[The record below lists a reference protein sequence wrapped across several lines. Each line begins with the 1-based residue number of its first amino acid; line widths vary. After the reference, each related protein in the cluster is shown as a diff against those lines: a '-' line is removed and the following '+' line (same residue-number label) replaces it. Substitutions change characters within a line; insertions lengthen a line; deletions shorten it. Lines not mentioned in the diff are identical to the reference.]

1 MNKLKITTKRFVGIC
16 LGLIILDLV
25 LKFIVDKTYEQGQ
38 FNQILG
44 GLFTIGNVKTLSMA
58 MGFDISQKLTIA
70 IKILFQ
76 ILIFILFLRVQG
88 LEIKKLYKISVSLI
102 IFGWMGN
109 YLDMFILMSGDSNYQ
124 HLDYFRIIGFRP
136 FMNISTLMTS
146 TGWILL
152 LIAIVIGFKNLKLI
166 FGKRGQ

>member
-1 MNKLKITTKRFVGIC
+1 
-16 LGLIILDLV
+16 
-25 LKFIVDKTYEQGQ
+25 
-38 FNQILG
+38 
-44 GLFTIGNVKTLSMA
+44 MA

-109 YLDMFILMSGDSNYQ
+109 YLDKFILMSGDSNYQ

-146 TGWILL
+146 AGWILL